1 MKTQL
6 KDRILW
12 FDGTNQVNPD
22 DVPGLILSGCS
33 LDKIV
38 VDELNDDLKLFN
50 LIEEVQIKTEK
61 KNNDDFDKSWVIPE
75 RYQKLDIEEYLFEQS
90 VEFYYTKSIDKEM
103 RTKYDKRLEEEMK
116 EIKSRNLEILLRTL
130 VYIVDTFKQSKTVWG
145 VGRGSSCASLVLFL
159 IGLHKVDP
167 IKYNIPMTEFFH

>member
-1 MKTQL
+1 MKTEL

-12 FDGTNQVNPD
+12 WDGTNQVNPD

-61 KNNDDFDKSWVIPE
+61 SENDDFDKSWDIPE
-75 RYQKLDIEEYLFEQS
+75 RYQKLNIEEYLFEQS

-103 RTKYDKRLEEEMK
+103 RTKYDKRLEDEMK

-145 VGRGSSCASLVLFL
+145 VGRGSSCASLALFL

-167 IKYNIPMTEFFH
+167 IKYNIPLTEFFH